1 MPRGQKSKLR
11 AREKRQHVRGET
23 QGLKGAQA
31 TAVEE
36 EGFPSSCPVLGDAP
50 ESSHVAGILQESEK
64 ASATTTPAAAAILC
78 KKSDGSAKSQ
88 DEESP
93 SPSQATP
100 STESSRKDPLTR
112 KASMLVQF
120 FIEKY
125 KMKEPIMKAD
135 MLKLINRKYKQQFP
149 EILRRATER
158 MELIF
163 GLELKETN
171 PSNNSYD
178 LISQLDVTKGGSL
191 CGGTGLPKT
200 GLLMTLLGMIFV
212 NGNRATEKDIW
223 EFLNALGI
231 YAGRSHVLFGEPRK
245 FITKDLV
252 QDKYLE
258 YRQVPN
264 SDPPC
269 YEFLWGPRSQAE
281 TTKMKVLEFMAK
293 YNDTVPSSFPALY
306 EEALRDEKER
316 AGAKVAATASS
327 TVTASA
333 SFRAKSSRFSS
344 I

>member
-11 AREKRQHVRGET
+11 AREKRQHVRGES
-23 QGLKGAQA
+23 QCLEGVQA
-31 TAVEE
+31 TTVEE
-36 EGFPSSCPVLGDAP
+36 EGFPSSSPVLGDTP

-100 STESSRKDPLTR
+100 STVNSRKDPLTR

-135 MLKLINRKYKQQFP
+135 MLKVINRKYKQQFP
-149 EILRRATER
+149 KILRRAGER

-163 GLELKETN
+163 GLESKETN

-200 GLLMTLLGMIFV
+200 GLLMNRLGV
-212 NGNRATEKDIW
+212 NGNRATEKNIW

-231 YAGRSHVLFGEPRK
+231 YAGRRHLLFGELRK
-245 FITKDLV
+245 FITKDCTWSISRCPTVILHAMNSCG
-252 QDKYLE
+252 
-258 YRQVPN
+258 VPEPKPK
-264 SDPPC
+264 PP
-269 YEFLWGPRSQAE
+269 R
-281 TTKMKVLEFMAK
+281 
-293 YNDTVPSSFPALY
+293 
-306 EEALRDEKER
+306 
-316 AGAKVAATASS
+316 
-327 TVTASA
+327 
-333 SFRAKSSRFSS
+333 
-344 I
+344 